1 MKLKSNIIDNNELNE
16 LAVAILDNAVDVLE
30 NNAYIKSTSYKREI
44 FKVTKKEY
52 DYFDEQFIYV

>member
-30 NNAYIKSTSYKREI
+30 NNAYIKSTSYK
-44 FKVTKKEY
+44 
-52 DYFDEQFIYV
+52 